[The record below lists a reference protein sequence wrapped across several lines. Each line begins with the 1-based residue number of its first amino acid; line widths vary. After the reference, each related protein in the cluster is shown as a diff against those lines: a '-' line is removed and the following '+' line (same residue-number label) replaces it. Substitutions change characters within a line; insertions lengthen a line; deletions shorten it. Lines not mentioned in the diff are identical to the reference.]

1 MKKILVFAFFFISFI
16 GYSQEAGDADD
27 VHPSDVIEPKFNGG
41 GIDKF
46 YDYIKANFDFSK
58 VTKKGNITA
67 SFTIN
72 EEEEL
77 TNIRIVKVLDDA
89 SAMEFIRVLQNAP
102 KWESAKR
109 GGKPFSVTIKIPL
122 DFK

>member
-1 MKKILVFAFFFISFI
+1 M
-16 GYSQEAGDADD
+16 DTDD
-27 VHPSDVIEPKFNGG
+27 VHPSDVLEPKFNGG
-41 GIDKF
+41 GVEKF
-46 YDYIKANFDFSK
+46 YEYIKQEFDFTK
-58 VTKKGNITA
+58 VTKKGNLTA

-72 EEEEL
+72 EAGEL

-89 SAMEFIRVLQNAP
+89 SAAEFIRVLESAP

-109 GGKPFSVTIKIPL
+109 GGKPFSVQIKIPL